1 MRPYDVLAKLRPL
14 GPSRLR
20 VFWRRDGFDVE
31 SIGDHL
37 KCIYDLA
44 CKLSGLYIQNSG
56 GHRVRPAKDAVNLT
70 KHGISLADAADFD
83 FAAAVVTI
91 DDRFDYGEV
100 RFRAFAYA
108 NGQGR
113 CLAFAAIDSTT
124 IRAISYRRARQKEM
138 QRYGL

>member
-1 MRPYDVLAKLRPL
+1 MYIE
-14 GPSRLR
+14 
-20 VFWRRDGFDVE
+20 FD
-31 SIGDHL
+31 
-37 KCIYDLA
+37 
-44 CKLSGLYIQNSG
+44 
-56 GHRVRPAKDAVNLT
+56 PAKDAANFA
-70 KHGISLADAADFD
+70 KHGISLAQATELD
-83 FAAAVVTI
+83 FADAVVTV

-113 CLAFAAIDSTT
+113 CLVFAAINPTT

>member
-1 MRPYDVLAKLRPL
+1 MNIE
-14 GPSRLR
+14 
-20 VFWRRDGFDVE
+20 FD
-31 SIGDHL
+31 
-37 KCIYDLA
+37 
-44 CKLSGLYIQNSG
+44 
-56 GHRVRPAKDAVNLT
+56 PAKDAANLA
-70 KHGISLADAADFD
+70 KHGRSLAEAAEFD
-83 FAAAVVTI
+83 FTAAVVVL

-113 CLAFAAIDSTT
+113 CLVFTAVNSTT

>member
-1 MRPYDVLAKLRPL
+1 MNIA
-14 GPSRLR
+14 
-20 VFWRRDGFDVE
+20 FD
-31 SIGDHL
+31 
-37 KCIYDLA
+37 
-44 CKLSGLYIQNSG
+44 
-56 GHRVRPAKDAVNLT
+56 PAKDAANLA
-70 KHGISLADAADFD
+70 KHGLSLAEAAEFD
-83 FAAAVVTI
+83 FTAAVVVL

-113 CLAFAAIDSTT
+113 CLVFTAVNSTT